1 MGPARGKGEGERRM
15 KRLNIVD
22 DILYIYICTY
32 IGTGLHA
39 RISKIL
45 AKIRSSIR
53 RILWYWCW
61 IEFMTRRDSF
71 FEIRVSDTSFA
82 LTFVTISFMDLLVRL
97 RIRVCA
103 INGSRLYR
111 VT

>member
-1 MGPARGKGEGERRM
+1 
-15 KRLNIVD
+15 
-22 DILYIYICTY
+22 
-32 IGTGLHA
+32 
-39 RISKIL
+39 
-45 AKIRSSIR
+45 
-53 RILWYWCW
+53 
-61 IEFMTRRDSF
+61 MTRRDSF

>member
-22 DILYIYICTY
+22 DIYIHTY
-32 IGTGLHA
+32 VYRTGLHA

-45 AKIRSSIR
+45 AKIRSSMR
-53 RILWYWCW
+53 RIFWYWCW

>member
-15 KRLNIVD
+15 KRLNID

-45 AKIRSSIR
+45 AKIRSSMR
-53 RILWYWCW
+53 RIFWYWCW